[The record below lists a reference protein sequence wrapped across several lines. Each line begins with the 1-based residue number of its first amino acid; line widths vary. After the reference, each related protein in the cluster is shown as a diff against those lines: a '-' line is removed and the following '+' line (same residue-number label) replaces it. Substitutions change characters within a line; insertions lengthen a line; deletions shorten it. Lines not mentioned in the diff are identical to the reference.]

1 MRRFRSGAVSV
12 ALVGAVLGAAQTQAQ
27 TQIWPTKPVRIVAPF
42 APGGAADTLGRII
55 AEPLGTA
62 LRQQFFVENR
72 GGAGGLIGAASVAT
86 AAPDGYTFIVAGVAS
101 HVIAPSI
108 SPNPGFDPM
117 RDFTHIAYLGGP
129 PVVWIVNPTLPVGS
143 YRELIDYI
151 RRSPT
156 PVDYISP
163 GTGTHG
169 FLFAENLARR
179 ENIRLTHIPYKGAGP
194 ALMDLVGGHVLVG
207 SITFSSA
214 AQQIRAGTV
223 RALAVSSERRL
234 PNFPDIPTFKELG
247 YDDLVS
253 ETWFAFSGPAR
264 LPGTI
269 VEPLSREIDKILQ
282 GPEVK
287 KRMAQDEIEIK
298 LMTPAQVTKHI
309 ADEIARWSPLAKS
322 LNLKIE

>member
-1 MRRFRSGAVSV
+1 MRRFRSGLAVSL
-12 ALVGAVLGAAQTQAQ
+12 ALVGAVLGAAQAQ
-27 TQIWPTKPVRIVAPF
+27 TQTWPTKPVRIVAPF

-108 SPNPGFDPM
+108 SPNPGYDPM

-129 PVVWIVNPTLPVGS
+129 PVVWIVHPSLGINS
-143 YRELIDYI
+143 YKDFIAYAK
-151 RRSPT
+151 RSPKA
-156 PVDYISP
+156 VDYISP

-223 RALAVSSERRL
+223 RALAVSSEKRL
-234 PNFPDIPTFKELG
+234 PNFPDIPTFRELG
-247 YDDLVS
+247 YEDLVA

-264 LPGTI
+264 LPDAI
-269 VEPLSREIDKILQ
+269 VRPLAREVENILQ
-282 GPEVK
+282 GPEVR
-287 KRMAQDEIEIK
+287 KRM
-298 LMTPAQVTKHI
+298 
-309 ADEIARWSPLAKS
+309 
-322 LNLKIE
+322 

>member
-1 MRRFRSGAVSV
+1 MRRMMASLAVMA
-12 ALVGAVLGAAQTQAQ
+12 ALASLAPGHIHAQA
-27 TQIWPTKPVRIVAPF
+27 WPSKPVRIVAPF

-55 AEPLGTA
+55 AEPLSGA
-62 LRQQFFVENR
+62 LHQQFFVENR

-86 AAPDGYTFIVAGVAS
+86 AAADGYTFIVSGVAS

-108 SPNPGFDPM
+108 SANPGFDPM

-129 PVVWIVNPTLPVGS
+129 PVVWIVNQTLPVRS
-143 YRELIDYI
+143 YKELIDYI
-151 RRSPT
+151 RRSPN

-194 ALMDLVGGHVLVG
+194 ALMDLVGGHVPVG

-223 RALAVSSERRL
+223 RALAVSSEKRL

-247 YDDLVS
+247 YDDLVA

-264 LPGTI
+264 LPESI
-269 VEPLSREIDKILQ
+269 VRPLAREIDKILQ
-282 GPEVK
+282 GLEVK
-287 KRMAQDEIEIK
+287 RRMAQDEIEIK
-298 LMTPAQVTKHI
+298 LMTPEQVTKHI
-309 ADEIARWSPLAKS
+309 GDEVTRWGSVAKS